1 MDMTV
6 LHMQEVNHWVII
18 QYSPTMYHHTPESL
32 LPRTDSK
39 NPNSTCRGLS
49 SNGKPC
55 RRGLTK
61 SPRNSPSPSPSRGAL
76 SPDAFCWQHKD
87 QAGQTAPPTQPRPNP
102 LRERSSVDTLVERLG
117 LLEVDQKKTKG
128 KQRQTS
134 EDNRGRRPGTS
145 NASRNEQQ
153 RLETQRLQQEQ
164 EWQQAQAHQSQ
175 EHHEV
180 PHSTNDGQGRRK
192 RSTLEL
198 LCCGAEDEE
207 IPPRPQQKPHEGRS
221 SSHVPSS
228 RISDHLDVPSHTT
241 RPSSRPS
248 SRPHTSSSRPS
259 TSKPPEM
266 LQRPTIERDPSSRTG
281 EFLAHIP
288 SSASPQTTAAL
299 LAELAKPISDA
310 DLPGFIY
317 MFWLTDEGLPTGPS
331 DEAAGSLLT
340 PTTRSGPGH
349 RRTSDVLES
358 FTSAPPNKKE
368 KTMLLK
374 IGRAENVFARM
385 QQWKKQCGYNLS
397 LIRYYPYHDS
407 SKPPSRKVSENE
419 GPQKVPNVHKVERL
433 IHIELMARRVNC
445 GKCKACGKEHR
456 EWFEI
461 DANRDGVTM
470 VDEVIKRWVD
480 WAEKDEASRH

>member
-1 MDMTV
+1 
-6 LHMQEVNHWVII
+6 
-18 QYSPTMYHHTPESL
+18 MYHHTPESL

-55 RRGLTK
+55 RRGLSK
-61 SPRNSPSPSPSRGAL
+61 SPHASPSPSPSRGSL
-76 SPDAFCWQHKD
+76 SPDSFCWQHKD
-87 QAGQTAPPTQPRPNP
+87 QAGQAPLLTQPRPNP

-117 LLEVDQKKTKG
+117 LVDLEPKKTKG
-128 KQRQTS
+128 KQRQTV
-134 EDNRGRRPGTS
+134 EDNRGRRPNT
-145 NASRNEQQ
+145 ASKNEQQ
-153 RLETQRLQQEQ
+153 RLANGNQQQEQ
-164 EWQQAQAHQSQ
+164 QWQQAQSN
-175 EHHEV
+175 HEV
-180 PHSTNDGQGRRK
+180 PHPEDDGRGRRK
-192 RSTLEL
+192 LRSGLAM
-198 LCCGAEDEE
+198 LCCGEPDDSSAS
-207 IPPRPQQKPHEGRS
+207 IPQSKLHEGRS
-221 SSHVPSS
+221 SSHIPPSS
-228 RISDHLDVPSHTT
+228 HQSNHLDVPSSAA
-241 RPSSRPS
+241 RPASRPRPS

-288 SSASPQTTAAL
+288 SSASPQTTSAL

-340 PTTRSGPGH
+340 PTTRAGPGQ

-358 FTSAPPNKKE
+358 FTSAPPDKTQ

-385 QQWKKQCGYNLS
+385 QQWKKQCGYNLA

-407 SKPPSRKVSENE
+407 SRPPASETE
-419 GPQKVPNVHKVERL
+419 GPRKVPNVHKVERL

-445 GKCKACGKEHR
+445 GKCKTCGKEHR

-480 WAEKDEASRH
+480 WAEKDEASRG

>member
-1 MDMTV
+1 
-6 LHMQEVNHWVII
+6 
-18 QYSPTMYHHTPESL
+18 MYHHTPESL

-39 NPNSTCRGLS
+39 NPNSTCHGLS

-55 RRGLTK
+55 RRGLSK
-61 SPRNSPSPSPSRGAL
+61 SPHSSPSPSPSRGAL
-76 SPDAFCWQHKD
+76 GPDAFCWQHKD
-87 QAGQTAPPTQPRPNP
+87 QAGQAAPPIQPRPNA

-117 LLEVDQKKTKG
+117 LLEVDQKKNKG
-128 KQRQTS
+128 KQRQTG
-134 EDNRGRRPGTS
+134 EENRGRRPGS
-145 NASRNEQQ
+145 NSALRNEQQ
-153 RLETQRLQQEQ
+153 HVDSHVRPQRQQQAQ
-164 EWQQAQAHQSQ
+164 EWQQAQAQAQAHQLQEPGGQ
-175 EHHEV
+175 EHHD
-180 PHSTNDGQGRRK
+180 PSFTNGGRTRRK
-192 RSTLEL
+192 RSNLEL
-198 LCCGAEDEE
+198 LCCGEPDDSDA
-207 IPPRPQQKPHEGRS
+207 PRPQQKMHEGPS

-228 RISDHLDVPSHTT
+228 HTSDHLDVPSHST
-241 RPSSRPS
+241 RPSSRPN
-248 SRPHTSSSRPS
+248 TSSSRPS
-259 TSKPPEM
+259 HSKQPEM
-266 LQRPTIERDPSSRTG
+266 LQRPTMDRDPSSRTG
-281 EFLAHIP
+281 ELLAHIP

-331 DEAAGSLLT
+331 DEAAGSLLA
-340 PTTRSGPGH
+340 PTTRSGSGH

-358 FTSAPPNKKE
+358 FTSAPPDKKE

-385 QQWKKQCGYNLS
+385 QQWKKQCGYNLA

-407 SKPPSRKVSENE
+407 SKQPSRNPSEND
-419 GPQKVPNVHKVERL
+419 GPKKVPNVHKVERL
-433 IHIELMARRVNC
+433 IHIELMAKRVNC
-445 GKCKACGKEHR
+445 GKCKTCGKEHR

-480 WAEKDEASRH
+480 WAEKDEASRHGHR

>member
-1 MDMTV
+1 M
-6 LHMQEVNHWVII
+6 
-18 QYSPTMYHHTPESL
+18 
-32 LPRTDSK
+32 
-39 NPNSTCRGLS
+39 S
-49 SNGKPC
+49 S
-55 RRGLTK
+55 
-61 SPRNSPSPSPSRGAL
+61 SPSPSPSRGAS

-87 QAGQTAPPTQPRPNP
+87 QAGQAAPPTQSRPNA

-117 LLEVDQKKTKG
+117 LLEVDQKKNKG

-134 EDNRGRRPGTS
+134 EDNRGRRPVS
-145 NASRNEQQ
+145 NAASKNEQPQ
-153 RLETQRLQQEQ
+153 LGEQ
-164 EWQQAQAHQSQ
+164 EKAQRRQAQPHRLHEQRRQ

-180 PHSTNDGQGRRK
+180 PHSEEDDRGRHKPR
-192 RSTLEL
+192 RNLDL
-198 LCCGAEDEE
+198 FCCIGESDDSSA
-207 IPPRPQQKPHEGRS
+207 PRPQQKPHDGRS

-228 RISDHLDVPSHTT
+228 SHMSDHLDVPHPTT
-241 RPSSRPS
+241 RPPSRPRPS

-266 LQRPTIERDPSSRTG
+266 LQRPTMERDPSSRTG

-288 SSASPQTTAAL
+288 SSASPQTTASL

-340 PTTRSGPGH
+340 PPSSRSGPGH
-349 RRTSDVLES
+349 RRTSDVLNS
-358 FTSAPPNKKE
+358 FTSAPPDKKQ

-407 SKPPSRKVSENE
+407 SKPPSRHASEND
-419 GPQKVPNVHKVERL
+419 GPKKVPNVHKVERL

-456 EWFEI
+456 EWFEV
-461 DANRDGVTM
+461 DADREGVAM

-480 WAEKDEASRH
+480 WAEKDEAGRC